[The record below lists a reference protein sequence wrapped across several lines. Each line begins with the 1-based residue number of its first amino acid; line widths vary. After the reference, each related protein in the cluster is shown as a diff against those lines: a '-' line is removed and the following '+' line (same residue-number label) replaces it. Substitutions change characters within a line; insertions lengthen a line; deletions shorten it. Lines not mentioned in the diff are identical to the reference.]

1 MDSTKHLKIARRE
14 VGESDVRRGDIF
26 NLLSPFL
33 PWRRVVTATPRRHF
47 PRELLRRSVRP
58 CLRHQR
64 AL

>member
-1 MDSTKHLKIARRE
+1 VRGLKFQVVTAFGRAARWHLPICFALPAR
-14 VGESDVRRGDIF
+14 
-26 NLLSPFL
+26 
-33 PWRRVVTATPRRHF
+33 RRVVPATPRRHF